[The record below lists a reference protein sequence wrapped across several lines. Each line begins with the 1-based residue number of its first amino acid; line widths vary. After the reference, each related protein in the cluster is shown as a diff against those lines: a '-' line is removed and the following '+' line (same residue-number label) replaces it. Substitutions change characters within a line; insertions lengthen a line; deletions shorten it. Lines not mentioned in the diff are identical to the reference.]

1 MLGFL
6 VVDPNCA
13 GFIDE
18 DSLKSSPVL
27 GFLVVDP
34 DCAELTLVLAY
45 NAN

>member
-1 MLGFL
+1 VLGFL
-6 VVDPNCA
+6 VVELNCA

-34 DCAELTLVLAY
+34 DCAELTLVFTY
-45 NAN
+45 NAK

>member
-18 DSLKSSPVL
+18 DSLESPPVL
-27 GFLVVDP
+27 GFLVVYP
-34 DCAELTLVLAY
+34 DSAELTLGLAY
-45 NAN
+45 NAK